1 VITALCHP
9 ALQDIGNEGRDGL
22 VPRYIGLD
30 LHARYIHGC
39 EWMPEAADGHKERH
53 FRFPNTP
60 DGWAQLLPQLDRT
73 CWVAL
78 EVTGSAF
85 EVHDMLSPHADRV
98 LLANPVDLKRL
109 GSGRHTDRVDAA
121 RLAKMLA
128 VGTLPIV
135 WVPPQ
140 PMRDVRRLLYYRAR
154 LASGRRRAINQAKVV
169 LRRNGHLLPR
179 ETDVRRWL
187 TQDILNTLAAS
198 DRVILLSA
206 CRQLTALEAEIDG
219 IEGEIARCVVDVPAV
234 QVLLT
239 ITSVGL
245 ITAAA
250 TWAILG
256 DPHRFSRAKQVTRY
270 AGLDPSIVQSGEQHR
285 QGHISKAGSPLLRT
299 LLVEAANSLA
309 RWDSGPL
316 GQFYTRKAQEVGPR
330 KAIIAL
336 ARKLLI
342 VAWRMLLTGEV
353 YRAARATV
361 VARKQREVLKKTRIQ
376 MPTTVQEPTRA
387 IQRPR
392 ARVGETEGAM
402 SRQRTLV
409 PS

>member
-1 VITALCHP
+1 M
-9 ALQDIGNEGRDGL
+9 

-39 EWMPEAADGHKERH
+39 EWNPEADGGQKERH

-85 EVHDMLSPHADRV
+85 EVHDVLSAHVDRV
-98 LLANPVDLKRL
+98 LLANPIDLKRF

-128 VGTLPIV
+128 VGTIPTV

-140 PMRDVRRLLYYRAR
+140 PMREVRRLVYYRAR
-154 LASGRRRAINQAKVV
+154 LASNRRRAINQAKNV
-169 LRRNGHLLPR
+169 LRRHGHVLPR
-179 ETDVRRWL
+179 EADVQRWL
-187 TQDILNTLAAS
+187 TQERVAALPAS

-206 CRQLTALEAEIDG
+206 CRQIIALEAEIDG
-219 IEGEIARCVVDVPAV
+219 LEGEIARGVADVPAV
-234 QVLLT
+234 PVLLT
-239 ITSVGL
+239 ITGMGL
-245 ITAAA
+245 IGAAA

-256 DPHRFSRAKQVTRY
+256 DPHRFTRPKQVTRY
-270 AGLDPSIVQSGEQHR
+270 AGLDSSILQSGEQHR
-285 QGHISKAGSPLLRT
+285 QGRISKTGSPLLRT
-299 LLVEAANSLA
+299 LLVEAAHSLA
-309 RWDSGPL
+309 QWDSGPL
-316 GQFYTRKAQEVGPR
+316 GQFYARKAREIGPR
-330 KAIIAL
+330 KAIVAL

-353 YRAARATV
+353 YRAARAAT
-361 VARKQREVLKKTRIQ
+361 VARKHRELQSKIRIQ
-376 MPTTVQEPTRA
+376 MPSTVPVLDSARVIRRPRTRA
-387 IQRPR
+387 
-392 ARVGETEGAM
+392 GGTEGAM
-402 SRQRTLV
+402 SPRRTLV
-409 PS
+409 ST

>member
-1 VITALCHP
+1 MCHP
-9 ALQDIGNEGRDGL
+9 ALQDSGWEGRDGL

-39 EWMPEAADGHKERH
+39 EWKPEAAAGHKEQH

-60 DGWAQLLPQLDRT
+60 DGWAQVLPQLDRT

-85 EVHDMLSPHADRV
+85 EVHDMLSSHVDRV

-128 VGTLPIV
+128 VGTLPTV

-140 PMRDVRRLLYYRAR
+140 PMREVRRLLYYRAR
-154 LASGRRRAINQAKVV
+154 LASNRRRAINQAKVV
-169 LRRNGHLLPR
+169 LRRAGHLLSR
-179 ETDVRRWL
+179 GSDVRRWL
-187 TQDILNTLAAS
+187 TPERLATLPAS
-198 DRVILLSA
+198 DRVILLST
-206 CRQLTALEAEIDG
+206 CRQITALEAEIEG
-219 IEGEIARCVVDVPAV
+219 IEGEIARRVADVPAIH
-234 QVLLT
+234 VLLT
-239 ITSVGL
+239 ITGVGL
-245 ITAAA
+245 ISAAA

-256 DPHRFSRAKQVTRY
+256 EPHRFPRAKQVARY
-270 AGLDPSIVQSGEQHR
+270 AGFDPSIVQSGEQHR
-285 QGHISKAGSPLLRT
+285 QGRISKAGSPLLRT
-299 LLVEAANSLA
+299 LLVEAAHSLA

-316 GQFYTRKAQEVGPR
+316 GQFYARKAQEVGPR

-342 VAWRMLLTGEV
+342 VAWRMLQTGEV
-353 YRAARATV
+353 YRAARTTTV
-361 VARKQREVLKKTRIQ
+361 TRKQREVQTKIRIQ
-376 MPTTVQEPTRA
+376 MGSMLLEQDLTCATR
-387 IQRPR
+387 QLR
-392 ARVGETEGAM
+392 ARAKRLEGLM
-402 SRQRTLV
+402 NRRRTLV
-409 PS
+409 SA

>member
-1 VITALCHP
+1 M
-9 ALQDIGNEGRDGL
+9 

-39 EWMPEAADGHKERH
+39 EWNPEADDGQKERH

-85 EVHDMLSPHADRV
+85 EVHDVLSAHVDRV
-98 LLANPVDLKRL
+98 LLANPIDLKRF

-128 VGTLPIV
+128 VGTIPTV

-140 PMRDVRRLLYYRAR
+140 PMREVRRLVYYRAR
-154 LASGRRRAINQAKVV
+154 LASNRRRAINQAKNV
-169 LRRNGHLLPR
+169 LRRHGHVLPR
-179 ETDVRRWL
+179 ETDVQRWL
-187 TQDILNTLAAS
+187 TPERVAALPAS

-206 CRQLTALEAEIDG
+206 CRQITALEAEIDG
-219 IEGEIARCVVDVPAV
+219 LEGEIARGVADVPAV

-239 ITSVGL
+239 ITGMGL
-245 ITAAA
+245 IGAAA

-256 DPHRFSRAKQVTRY
+256 DPHRFTRSKQVTRY
-270 AGLDPSIVQSGEQHR
+270 AGLDSSIVQSGEQHR
-285 QGHISKAGSPLLRT
+285 QGRISKTGSPLLRT
-299 LLVEAANSLA
+299 LLVEAAHSLA
-309 RWDSGPL
+309 QWDSGPL
-316 GQFYTRKAQEVGPR
+316 GSFYARKAQEIGPR

-353 YRAARATV
+353 YRAARATT
-361 VARKQREVLKKTRIQ
+361 VARKHRELQNKIRIQ
-376 MPTTVQEPTRA
+376 MPSTAPVLDSARVTR
-387 IQRPR
+387 RPR
-392 ARVGETEGAM
+392 AYAGRTEGAM
-402 SRQRTLV
+402 SRRRTLV
-409 PS
+409 ST

>member
-1 VITALCHP
+1 M
-9 ALQDIGNEGRDGL
+9 G
-22 VPRYIGLD
+22 PRYIGLD

-39 EWMPEAADGHKERH
+39 EWTPEADDGQKERH

-85 EVHDMLSPHADRV
+85 EVHDMLSGHVGRV
-98 LLANPVDLKRL
+98 LLANPIDLKRF

-128 VGTLPIV
+128 VGTIPTV

-140 PMRDVRRLLYYRAR
+140 PMREIRRLVYYRAR
-154 LASGRRRAINQAKVV
+154 LASNRRRAINQAKNV
-169 LRRNGHLLPR
+169 LRRHGHVLPR
-179 ETDVRRWL
+179 ETDVQRWL
-187 TQDILNTLAAS
+187 TPERVATLPAA

-206 CRQLTALEAEIDG
+206 CRQITALEAEIDG
-219 IEGEIARCVVDVPAV
+219 LEGEIARGVADVPAV

-239 ITSVGL
+239 ITGLGL
-245 ITAAA
+245 IGAAA

-256 DPHRFSRAKQVTRY
+256 DPHRFTRPKQVTRY
-270 AGLDPSIVQSGEQHR
+270 AGLDASIVQSGEQHR
-285 QGHISKAGSPLLRT
+285 QGRISKTGSPLLRT
-299 LLVEAANSLA
+299 LLVEAAHTLVL
-309 RWDSGPL
+309 WDNGPL
-316 GQFYTRKAQEVGPR
+316 SQFYTRKAPEIGPR

-353 YRAARATV
+353 YRAARPTT
-361 VARKQREVLKKTRIQ
+361 VARKHRELQKKTRVP
-376 MPTTVQEPTRA
+376 MPSTIPFPDPMPVTR
-387 IQRPR
+387 QRR
-392 ARVGETEGAM
+392 AGAREAEGAM
-402 SRQRTLV
+402 SRRRTLV
-409 PS
+409 ST

>member
-1 VITALCHP
+1 M
-9 ALQDIGNEGRDGL
+9 
-22 VPRYIGLD
+22 PRYIGLD

-39 EWMPEAADGHKERH
+39 EWKPEAADGHKERH

-60 DGWAQLLPQLDRT
+60 EGWALLLPQLDRT

-85 EVHDMLSPHADRV
+85 EMHDVLSPHVARL

-128 VGTLPIV
+128 VGTIPTV

-140 PMRDVRRLLYYRAR
+140 PMREVRRLLYYRSR
-154 LASGRRRAINQAKVV
+154 LASSRRRAINQAKSVV
-169 LRRNGHLLPR
+169 RRAGQVLPR
-179 ETDVRRWL
+179 DADVRRWL
-187 TQDILNTLAAS
+187 TPERIAALPPS
-198 DRVILLSA
+198 DRVILLST
-206 CRQLTALEAEIDG
+206 CRQITMLEAELDG
-219 IEGEIARCVVDVPAV
+219 MEGEIARCVADVPAV

-239 ITSVGL
+239 ITGVGL
-245 ITAAA
+245 ISAAA

-256 DPHRFSRAKQVTRY
+256 DPHRFPEAKQVTRY
-270 AGLDPSIVQSGEQHR
+270 AGLDPSIMQSGERHH
-285 QGHISKAGSPLLRT
+285 QGRISKAGSPLLRT
-299 LLVEAANSLA
+299 LLVEAAHSLA
-309 RWDSGPL
+309 RWDTGPL
-316 GQFYTRKAQEVGPR
+316 GQFYARKARQIGSR

-353 YRAARATV
+353 YRAAKAMV
-361 VARKQREVLKKTRIQ
+361 VARKQRELQKKIRIQ
-376 MPTTVQEPTRA
+376 MPSTVPVPDPVRVTR
-387 IQRPR
+387 RPR
-392 ARVGETEGAM
+392 AYAARTEGAM
-402 SRQRTLV
+402 SRRRTLV
-409 PS
+409 ST

>member
-1 VITALCHP
+1 M
-9 ALQDIGNEGRDGL
+9 G
-22 VPRYIGLD
+22 PRYIGLD

-39 EWMPEAADGHKERH
+39 EWNPEADDGHKERH

-85 EVHDMLSPHADRV
+85 EVHDVLSAHVGRV
-98 LLANPVDLKRL
+98 LLANPIDLKRF

-128 VGTLPIV
+128 VGTIPTV

-140 PMRDVRRLLYYRAR
+140 PMREVRRIVYYRAR
-154 LASGRRRAINQAKVV
+154 LASNRRRAINQAKNV
-169 LRRNGHLLPR
+169 LRRHGQVLPR
-179 ETDVRRWL
+179 ETDVQRWL
-187 TQDILNTLAAS
+187 TPERVATLPAA

-206 CRQLTALEAEIDG
+206 CRQISALEAEIDG
-219 IEGEIARCVVDVPAV
+219 LEGEIARGVADVSAV

-239 ITSVGL
+239 ITGMGL
-245 ITAAA
+245 IGAAA

-256 DPHRFSRAKQVTRY
+256 DPHRFTRPKQVTRY

-285 QGHISKAGSPLLRT
+285 QGRISKTGSPLLRT
-299 LLVEAANSLA
+299 LLVEAAHSLA
-309 RWDSGPL
+309 QWDSGPL
-316 GQFYTRKAQEVGPR
+316 GQFYARKAQEIGPR

-353 YRAARATV
+353 YRAVRATT
-361 VARKQREVLKKTRIQ
+361 VARKHRELQKKIRIQ
-376 MPTTVQEPTRA
+376 MPSTVPVPDPARVPR
-387 IQRPR
+387 RPR
-392 ARVGETEGAM
+392 AYAGRTEGAM
-402 SRQRTLV
+402 SQRRTLV
-409 PS
+409 ST

>member
-1 VITALCHP
+1 M
-9 ALQDIGNEGRDGL
+9 
-22 VPRYIGLD
+22 PRYIGLD

-39 EWMPEAADGHKERH
+39 EWKPEAADGHKEQH

-85 EVHDMLSPHADRV
+85 EMHDVLSPHAGRV

-128 VGTLPIV
+128 VGTLPTV

-140 PMRDVRRLLYYRAR
+140 PMREVRRLVYYRAR
-154 LASGRRRAINQAKVV
+154 LASSRRRAINQAKSVV
-169 LRRNGHLLPR
+169 RRHGHVLPR
-179 ETDVRRWL
+179 ETDVQRWL
-187 TQDILNTLAAS
+187 TQAFLDTLPAS
-198 DRVILLSA
+198 GRVILQSA
-206 CRQLTALEAEIDG
+206 CRQITVRETEIAEIAA
-219 IEGEIARCVVDVPAV
+219 EIARCVVDVPAV

-239 ITSVGL
+239 ITGVGL
-245 ITAAA
+245 ISAAA

-256 DPHRFSRAKQVTRY
+256 DPHRFPRAKQVARY

-285 QGHISKAGSPLLRT
+285 QGRISKAGSPLLRT
-299 LLVEAANSLA
+299 LLIEAAHSLA
-309 RWDSGPL
+309 RWDTGTL
-316 GQFYTRKAQEVGPR
+316 GQFYARKARQVGPR

-353 YRAARATV
+353 YRAAKATV
-361 VARKQREVLKKTRIQ
+361 VARKQRELQKAIRIQ
-376 MPTTVQEPTRA
+376 LPAPPPTQYPVDIARRPTA
-387 IQRPR
+387 R
-392 ARVGETEGAM
+392 AREEEGVM
-402 SRQRTLV
+402 SRRRTLV
-409 PS
+409 SS

>member
-1 VITALCHP
+1 
-9 ALQDIGNEGRDGL
+9 

-39 EWMPEAADGHKERH
+39 EWQPQAADGHKERH

-60 DGWAQLLPQLDRT
+60 DGWAQLLPQVDQT

-85 EVHDMLSPHADRV
+85 EVHDMLSPHAGRV

-128 VGTLPIV
+128 VGTLPTV
-135 WVPPQ
+135 WVPPP
-140 PMRDVRRLLYYRAR
+140 PMREVRRLVYYRSR
-154 LASGRRRAINQAKVV
+154 LASSRRRAINQAKVV
-169 LRRNGHLLPR
+169 LRRYGHLLSR

-206 CRQLTALEAEIDG
+206 CRQLTALEAEIEG
-219 IEGEIARCVVDVPAV
+219 IEGEIARCVADVPAV

-250 TWAILG
+250 TWAIVG
-256 DPHRFSRAKQVTRY
+256 DPQRFPRAKQVTRY
-270 AGLDPSIVQSGEQHR
+270 VGLDPSIVQSGEQHR

-299 LLVEAANSLA
+299 LLVEAAHSLA

-316 GQFYTRKAQEVGPR
+316 GQFYTRKARQVGAR

-353 YRAARATV
+353 YRAAKAAV
-361 VARKQREVLKKTRIQ
+361 VARKQRELQKAMRILLPSAMPAQHPVQVTRR
-376 MPTTVQEPTRA
+376 PTA
-387 IQRPR
+387 R
-392 ARVGETEGAM
+392 ARETENVM
-402 SRQRTLV
+402 SRRRTLV
-409 PS
+409 SA